1 MQPQEFW
8 REIPQRYRLEASRCE
23 KCGAVFFPPRR
34 RCAACGHEKFKL
46 VLLPREGKVVTFTV
60 VRQAGEDMIRISP
73 YGVCIVELEGGVRIA
88 TQLVDVEPEAIKTG
102 MPVRLEF
109 RKIRETGKAGVI
121 CYGYKAV
128 PA

>member
-1 MQPQEFW
+1 MQPQEYW
-8 REIPQRYRLEASRCE
+8 REIPQRYRLEASRCA

-34 RCAACGHEKFKL
+34 RCAACGGEKFEMTQ
-46 VLLPREGKVVTFTV
+46 LPREGKVVTFSV
-60 VRQAGEDMIRISP
+60 IRQAAGDMIQLSP
-73 YGVCIVELEGGVRIA
+73 YAVCMVELKGGVRLEA
-88 TQLVDVEPEAIKTG
+88 QLVDVDPEAIKTG

-109 RKIRETGKAGVI
+109 RKIRESGEAGVI

>member
-8 REIPQRYRLEASRCE
+8 REIPQRYRLEASKCL

-34 RCAACGHEKFKL
+34 RCAACGHEKFAL
-46 VLLPREGKVVTFTV
+46 TRLPREGKVTTFSV
-60 VRQAGEDMIRISP
+60 IRQGGGDMIRISP
-73 YGVCIVELEGGVRIA
+73 YAVCLVELEGGVKIA
-88 TQLVDVEPEAIKTG
+88 AQLVDVEPEAIKTG

-109 RKIRETGKAGVI
+109 RKIRETGDAGVI